1 MQALKKHQLDEY
13 DYNSIVPR
21 VMSDLELQVFQEV
34 TEKYGYSF
42 HRQDMVTKYMMFWK
56 ERLG

>member
-1 MQALKKHQLDEY
+1 MQSLKKYQLDEF
-13 DYNSIVPR
+13 DHNTIAPR

-34 TEKYGYSF
+34 TDQYGYSF
-42 HRQDMVTKYMMFWK
+42 HRQDMVTKYMMFWR